1 MKEINTNISLLIIG
15 CGGHSKVVTDIAKSV
30 GFDDIIYLDN
40 QLKSH
45 VFRGYNVFKDINKDY
60 DGYFFVA
67 VGDNFTRKK
76 IHSSFLLNYKAAKE
90 CPPLI
95 HPTSYLSKSAKLSKG
110 TVVMPNTAINSDVKI
125 GKGVIINTSSVI
137 EHDCILED
145 FSSVAPGVNI
155 GGNTHIGFGSAIS
168 IGSTIKHD
176 IKIGSNVVV
185 GASSLVLDNI
195 SDDSLSYG
203 IPARF
208 IRKRSK
214 DSKYL

>member
-1 MKEINTNISLLIIG
+1 MLDINTNNKLLIIG
-15 CGGHSKVVTDIAKSV
+15 CGGHSKVVTDIAKSL
-30 GFDDIIYLDN
+30 GIENIIYLDPN
-40 QLKSH
+40 FKSAT
-45 VFRGYNVFKDINKDY
+45 FKGRNVLKDINKNY
-60 DGYFFVA
+60 NGYFFVA
-67 VGDNFTRKK
+67 IGDNFTRNK
-76 IHSSFLLNYKAAKE
+76 IYLNFLKTHKYAKE

-95 HPTSYLSKSAKLSKG
+95 HPTAYFSKSAELSKG
-110 TVVMPNTAINSDVKI
+110 SVVMPQSAINSDVSI

-155 GGNTHIGFGSAIS
+155 GGNTHIGYRSAIS
-168 IGSTIKHD
+168 IGSTIKHG
-176 IKIGSNVVV
+176 INIGSNVVV

-203 IPARF
+203 VPSRF
-208 IRKRSK
+208 IKKRSN

>member
-1 MKEINTNISLLIIG
+1 MREINTKISLLIIG

-30 GFDDIIYLDN
+30 GFEDILYLDN

-45 VFRGYNVFKDINKDY
+45 KFRGYDVLKDINEDY

-67 VGDNFTRKK
+67 VGDNFARKE
-76 IHSSFLLNYKAAKE
+76 IYCSFLVNFKDAKE

-95 HPTSYLSKSAKLSKG
+95 HPTSYLSNSARLSKG
-110 TVVMPNTAINSDVKI
+110 SVVMPNTSINSDVKI

-137 EHDCILED
+137 EHDCTIED
-145 FSSVAPGVNI
+145 FSSVAPGVTV
-155 GGNTHIGFGSAIS
+155 GGDTHIGFGSAIS
-168 IGSTIKHD
+168 IGSTIKHG
-176 IKIGSNVVV
+176 IKIGSNSIV

-195 SDDSLSYG
+195 PDDSVSYG